1 MSSEVETFG
10 MDTKALPWWL
20 ILIEGIL
27 AIVIGILL
35 FTSTAQTMAAL
46 VVFLGLYWLIKG
58 IFDIISM
65 FIDHTAWGWKL
76 FIGIIGIIAGII
88 ILRHPIVSTKALP
101 LIFTWVLGFYAVIA
115 GIIMIV
121 QAFRGGGWGIGIMGV
136 IGILIGIFLLG
147 NTLLGA
153 QIVIWLSALF
163 QTSRPCAFI
172 SSNDWEEISFARLS
186 CA

>member
-1 MSSEVETFG
+1 MSSDVQAFGTET
-10 MDTKALPWWL
+10 KPLPWWL

-27 AIVIGILL
+27 AIVIGLLL
-35 FTSTAQTMAAL
+35 FTSTTQTLAVL

-58 IFDIISM
+58 IFDIISI

-88 ILRHPIVSTKALP
+88 ILRNPLMSTFAVP
-101 LIFTWVLGFYAVIA
+101 VIFTWVLGIYAIIA
-115 GIIMIV
+115 GIIMII

-153 QIVIWLSALF
+153 QIVVWLSAL
-163 QTSRPCAFI
+163 TLVIGGVVAIIVAFRQR
-172 SSNDWEEISFARLS
+172 S
-186 CA
+186 